1 MNDRVTNDPTRTLD
15 PVPARSGPERTG
27 DLEVGRRIAH
37 HRRRRG
43 LSQPVFAQMV
53 SRSTAWVSG
62 VERGKYHLDRL
73 SLLIKLAAALDVT
86 VGDLLPDV
94 VRWGADEPHVS
105 DDSTGLVALLGTYPV
120 IGALYGNPPGPVDLD
135 DLEARIDALAAL
147 GQGADHAAVAA
158 ALAQILPLADA
169 ATLIDAP
176 VVRHPRSEFESR
188 PYALWSRAYGIAA
201 PVLFYLGQ
209 SAASWV
215 AVDRAIRGA
224 SRGGDPTLM
233 VSAVLRAARL
243 FLIDGRLDQAHAA
256 GESVVDG
263 LAAVVT
269 DPAAPV
275 AELAL
280 AGAAHLVLAAVAANR
295 WNRGTADHH
304 LAAAAALAERV
315 GPDQRFYDTEFGPD
329 EVAVHR
335 VIVAVG
341 LEDAGDAIT
350 LAREVD
356 TRPLTPERHARLLL
370 HWARAEILRRAPDR
384 AVALLMRADRLNPEQ
399 TAQHPMSWSAIEDL
413 RAMAVRIHATGD
425 LARLQSKVRRPR

>member
-1 MNDRVTNDPTRTLD
+1 MNDRADDRTRTAD
-15 PVPARSGPERTG
+15 PASARNGPDRRG

-53 SRSTAWVSG
+53 GRSTAWVSG

-73 SLLIKLAAALDVT
+73 SLLNKLAAALDVT
-86 VGDLLPDV
+86 VGDLLPDA
-94 VRWGADEPHVS
+94 VRWSRDEPLIS
-105 DDSTGLVALLGTYPV
+105 DDPTGLVALLGTYPV

-135 DLEARIDALAAL
+135 DLEARIEALAAL
-147 GQGADHAAVAA
+147 AQGADHAAVAA

-169 ATLIDAP
+169 ATLPDLP
-176 VVRHPRSEFESR
+176 VVCDPSSESQTR

-209 SAASWV
+209 PAASWV
-215 AVDRAIRGA
+215 AIDRAIRGA
-224 SRGGDPTLM
+224 GHGDDPALM

-243 FLIDGRLDQAHAA
+243 FLTDGRWAQAQAA
-256 GESVVDG
+256 AESVVDG
-263 LAAVVT
+263 LAVVVA
-269 DPAAPV
+269 DPEAPV

-295 WNRGTADHH
+295 WNRGTADRH
-304 LAAAAALAERV
+304 LATAAALAERV

-341 LEDAGDAIT
+341 LEDVGDAVE
-350 LAREVD
+350 LARKAD

-399 TAQHPMSWSAIEDL
+399 TAQHPLSWAAIEDL
-413 RAMAVRIHATGD
+413 GAMAVRIHATGD
-425 LARLQSKVRRPR
+425 LARLQSTIRRPR

>member
-1 MNDRVTNDPTRTLD
+1 MNDRVVNDRTRAVG
-15 PVPARSGPERTG
+15 PAPARSAPDRNG

-53 SRSTAWVSG
+53 GRSTAWVSG
-62 VERGKYHLDRL
+62 VERGLYHLDRL
-73 SLLIKLAAALDVT
+73 SLLNKLASALDVA
-86 VGDLLPDV
+86 VGDLLPDAV
-94 VRWGADEPHVS
+94 GWSRDEPTVS
-105 DDSTGLVALLGTYPV
+105 ADPTGLVALLGTYPV

-169 ATLIDAP
+169 AALGDSLVERP
-176 VVRHPRSEFESR
+176 PGSKLESR
-188 PYALWSRAYGIAA
+188 PYVLWSRAYGIAA

-209 SAASWV
+209 PAASWV
-215 AVDRAIRGA
+215 AIDRAIRAAGH
-224 SRGGDPTLM
+224 GDDPTLM

-243 FLIDGRLDQAHAA
+243 FVTDGRWAQAQSA
-256 GESVVDG
+256 GESVIDG
-263 LAAVVT
+263 LAAVVA
-269 DPAAPV
+269 DAEAPV

-280 AGAAHLVLAAVAANR
+280 VGAAHLILAAVAANR
-295 WNRGTADHH
+295 WNRGTADHN
-304 LAAAAALAERV
+304 LTAAAALAERV

-335 VIVAVG
+335 VIVAVA
-341 LEDAGDAIT
+341 LEDAGDAVE

-356 TRPLTPERHARLLL
+356 TRPLTAERHARLLL

-384 AVALLMRADRLNPEQ
+384 AVALLMRADRLHPEQ
-399 TAQHPMSWSAIEDL
+399 TAQHPLSWAAIEDL
-413 RAMAVRIHATGD
+413 GAMAVRIHATGD
-425 LARLQSKVRRPR
+425 LARLQSKIRRLR

>member
-1 MNDRVTNDPTRTLD
+1 MNDRVVNDQTRSTD
-15 PVPARSGPERTG
+15 PPSARSGADRGG

-53 SRSTAWVSG
+53 GRSTAWVSG

-73 SLLIKLAAALDVT
+73 SLLSKLAAALDVS

-94 VRWGADEPHVS
+94 IRWGTEEPRMT
-105 DDSTGLVALLGTYPV
+105 DDPTGLVALLGTYPV

-147 GQGADHAAVAA
+147 GQRADHAAVAA

-169 ATLIDAP
+169 ATLADSP
-176 VVRHPRSEFESR
+176 VVRHPRSEFETR
-188 PYALWSRAYGIAA
+188 PYVLWSRAYGIAA

-215 AVDRAIRGA
+215 AVDRAIRAAG
-224 SRGGDPTLM
+224 RCDDPTLM

-243 FLIDGRLDQAHAA
+243 FLIDGRWVQSQAAA
-256 GESVVDG
+256 ESVVGG
-263 LAAVVT
+263 LVVVVA
-269 DPAAPV
+269 DPEAPV

-280 AGAAHLVLAAVAANR
+280 VGAAHLILATVAANR
-295 WNRGTADHH
+295 WNRGTAEHH
-304 LAAAAALAERV
+304 LRAAAILAERV

-341 LEDAGDAIT
+341 LEDAGDAIE
-350 LAREVD
+350 LAREID

-384 AVALLMRADRLNPEQ
+384 AVTLLMRADRLNPEQ
-399 TAQHPMSWSAIEDL
+399 TAQHPLSWAAIEDL
-413 RAMAVRIHATGD
+413 GSMVVRIHATGD
-425 LARLQSKVRRPR
+425 LARLQAKVRRSR

>member
-1 MNDRVTNDPTRTLD
+1 MNDRVVNDRTKATD
-15 PVPARSGPERTG
+15 PASPRRAPDRSG

-53 SRSTAWVSG
+53 GRSTAWVSG

-73 SLLIKLAAALDVT
+73 SLLVKLAAALDVS

-94 VRWGADEPHVS
+94 VRWGAEEPTMS
-105 DDSTGLVALLGTYPV
+105 DDPTGLVALLGTYPV
-120 IGALYGNPPGPVDLD
+120 IGAVYGNPPGPVDLD

-158 ALAQILPLADA
+158 ALVEILPLADA
-169 ATLIDAP
+169 ATLTDAP
-176 VVRHPRSEFESR
+176 VVRHPRSEFETR
-188 PYALWSRAYGIAA
+188 PYVLWSRAYGIAA

-209 SAASWV
+209 PAASWV

-224 SRGGDPTLM
+224 GRCDDPALM

-243 FLIDGRLDQAHAA
+243 FLTDGRWAQAQAA
-256 GESVVDG
+256 GVSVVDG
-263 LAAVVT
+263 MDAVVA
-269 DPAAPV
+269 DPGAPV
-275 AELAL
+275 EELAL
-280 AGAAHLVLAAVAANR
+280 VGAAHLVLAAVAANR
-295 WNRGTADHH
+295 WNRGTAEHH
-304 LAAAAALAERV
+304 LRTAAALGGRV
-315 GPDQRFYDTEFGPD
+315 GPDRRFYDTEFGPD
-329 EVAVHR
+329 EVSVHR

-341 LEDAGDAIT
+341 LEDAGDAVE
-350 LAREVD
+350 LAREID

-370 HWARAEILRRAPDR
+370 HWARAEILRRSPDR

-399 TAQHPMSWSAIEDL
+399 TAQHPLSWAAIEDL
-413 RAMAVRIHATGD
+413 GAMAVRIHATGD